1 MMSNAAARGARDKL
15 LQMASPFRMLLFA
28 LQRAQHVFNRLWRPL
43 TIGVRAIV
51 IDAENRV
58 FLVRHSY
65 LPGWHLPGGGVEPG
79 ETVRAALERELAEE
93 GNIELTGEPSLL
105 CVYFNNYASE
115 RDHVLIYIVRDF
127 RQTAPRERDWEI
139 VETGFFPADAL
150 PEQSARA
157 TRARIAE
164 ALEGGRTAD
173 IW

>member
-1 MMSNAAARGARDKL
+1 MKRTLYLDCFAGISGDMFLGAMVDL
-15 LQMASPFRMLLFA
+15 
-28 LQRAQHVFNRLWRPL
+28 
-43 TIGVRAIV
+43 GV
-51 IDAENRV
+51 DA
-58 FLVRHSY
+58 
-65 LPGWHLPGGGVEPG
+65 
-79 ETVRAALERELAEE
+79 AALERELAEE

-105 CVYFNNYASE
+105 GVYFNNYASE

-164 ALEGGRTAD
+164 ALEGGGGAAAPCHRTAGPTGSPTPHPHPTPGSAEQD
-173 IW
+173 TVASCLDRYPILYSVYR